1 MKKLLSYFLVA
12 MMLPALVLTS
22 CKDDND
28 DPTPAETGNF
38 TTLSTYMVNQN
49 LDLPTLLDGW
59 VIDPTLTT
67 ATPAGIVDSAAGY
80 SIPDWVVFDIRS
92 AADFALGHIKG
103 SVNVALANIVT
114 EAQAIN
120 NNDAKI
126 LVVCYSGQTA
136 GRAVMALRL
145 SGFPNAKVSKFGF
158 SGWSANSAFDKWSSK
173 ISDQAVGN
181 ANWVSTASPALPVNA
196 LPTWTTTSTDGATI
210 LAEKI
215 NEMLA
220 ITSWSAGGADVLAAP
235 ADFSIYNFWTTE
247 EYTTFGHF
255 AGAFQYKPIS
265 LAGDIVSAL
274 NAENNN
280 LVYCF
285 TGQTSSFIVAWLNVL
300 GYNAKSIGYGVNG
313 LSYQALHDAS
323 KPNWHFPYH
332 SYEYEVSK

>member
-12 MMLPALVLTS
+12 MLLPALVLTG
-22 CKDDND
+22 CKDDTD

-59 VIDPTLTT
+59 VIDPILI
-67 ATPAGIVDSAAGY
+67 ADGGIVDPTDY

-126 LVVCYSGQTA
+126 LVVCYTGQTA

-158 SGWSANSAFDKWSSK
+158 SAWSDNAVFDKWSGNV
-173 ISDQAVGN
+173 SDQAVGN
-181 ANWVSTASPALPVNA
+181 ANWVTTASPALPVNGF
-196 LPTWTTTSTDGATI
+196 PTWTTTSTDGATI
-210 LAEKI
+210 LNEKI

-220 ITSWSAGGADVLAAP
+220 NTAWSVSGTDVLANP
-235 ADFSIYNFWTTE
+235 ADFSIYNFWSAA
-247 EYTTFGHF
+247 EYAKYGHF
-255 AGAFQYKPIS
+255 AGAYQFLPIS
-265 LAGDIVSAL
+265 LAGDIVTAL
-274 NAENNN
+274 NADNN
-280 LVYCF
+280 LIYCY
-285 TGQTSSFIVAWLNVL
+285 TGQTSSFTVAWLQVL
-300 GYNAKSIGYGVNG
+300 GYDAKSILYGVNG
-313 LSYQALHDAS
+313 LSYTALVEGEAAH
-323 KPNWHFPYH
+323 WHFPYH
-332 SYEYEVSK
+332 SYGYEVSK